1 MSATFPHNSFLGGLN
16 LFIRENRDALI
27 PKGERP
33 PYPIIVSNPTLGQ
46 AIGNLNKA
54 DLGIFLALFALGIIK
69 NLFYF
74 YFPHQKR

>member
-27 PKGERP
+27 QKGERP

-54 DLGIFLALFALGIIK
+54 DLGIFLALFVLGIIGK
-69 NLFYF
+69 NFLDFYF
-74 YFPHQKR
+74 RP